1 MLAQTVI
8 LTAAVAVIGSNSLVL
23 SPILADVAAGLGT
36 TVVAVSRAIAA
47 YGGATALSAFL
58 LAPRI
63 DRVGPRR
70 ALVGGMAC
78 LVAATLLSAAAPHW
92 PVLLLA
98 QALAG
103 LGAGVALPSI
113 YALAT
118 AIAPPGRESAVLGRV
133 LAGWSVS
140 LVAGVPASALIAD
153 LAGWR
158 APFLVLAALAALALL
173 GAARLP
179 AARLPTGGGAET
191 SGGRSR
197 PLAPLSYPN
206 VPALLAVCL
215 VFMAAFYGVY
225 AFVGDHVRTA
235 LGVSAGGAG
244 LLVLAY
250 GLGFGGASLGDR
262 LIDRAGPGRAL
273 PRALLAVAAVY
284 ALLAPATASF
294 PTVVALAGLWGT
306 ANHFGLNA
314 LILLLSRAR
323 PDQRGAVLGLNSA
336 VTYLGAL
343 LGTAAAGMLYPR
355 AGFAALSFTA
365 AALVAG
371 AAVLARASVGSGPVA
386 RAAATAQS
394 SAR

>member
-36 TVVAVSRAIAA
+36 TVVAVSRAIAS
-47 YGGATALSAFL
+47 YGGATALSAFA

-70 ALVGGMAC
+70 ALVGGMAG

-92 PVLLLA
+92 TVLLLA
-98 QALAG
+98 QAVAG

-118 AIAPPGRESAVLGRV
+118 AIAPAGRESAVLGRV
-133 LAGWSVS
+133 LAGWSIS
-140 LVAGVPASALIAD
+140 LVAGVPASALVAD

-158 APFLVLAALAALALL
+158 APFLALAGLAGLALL
-173 GAARLP
+173 GARRLP
-179 AARLPTGGGAET
+179 KGGGGIGTTRA
-191 SGGRSR
+191 RPR
-197 PLAPLSYPN
+197 PLAPLGYPG
-206 VPALLAVCL
+206 VPALLAECL

-225 AFVGDHVRTA
+225 AFVGDHVRAT
-235 LGVSAGGAG
+235 LGLSAGGAG

-284 ALLAPATASF
+284 ALLAPAIASL
-294 PTVVALAGLWGT
+294 PAVVALAALWGF

-314 LILLLSRAR
+314 LILLFPRAR
-323 PDQRGAVLGLNSA
+323 PDRRGAVLGLNSA

-343 LGTAAAGMLYPR
+343 LGTAAAGVLYPR
-355 AGFAALSFTA
+355 AGFATLSFTA
-365 AALVAG
+365 AGLVAG
-371 AAVLARASVGSGPVA
+371 AAVLARASLDPGRVA
-386 RAAATAQS
+386 RTGVTAQS
-394 SAR
+394 ALR

>member
-36 TVVAVSRAIAA
+36 TAVAVSRAIAA
-47 YGGATALSAFL
+47 YGGATALSAFV

-70 ALVGGMAC
+70 ALAGGMAG
-78 LVAATLLSAAAPHW
+78 LVAATLLSASAPHW
-92 PVLLLA
+92 AVLLLA

-133 LAGWSVS
+133 LAGWSIS
-140 LVAGVPASALIAD
+140 LVAGVPASALAAD

-158 APFLVLAALAALALL
+158 APFLALAALATLALL

-179 AARLPTGGGAET
+179 AGGGAET

-197 PLAPLSYPN
+197 PLAPLGYPN
-206 VPALLAVCL
+206 VPTLLTVCL

-250 GLGFGGASLGDR
+250 GVGFGGASLGDR
-262 LIDRAGPGRAL
+262 LIDRAGPGRVL

-294 PTVVALAGLWGT
+294 PTVVALAGLWGF

-323 PDQRGAVLGLNSA
+323 PDRRGAVLGLNSA

-343 LGTAAAGMLYPR
+343 LGTGAAGVLYPR

-365 AALVAG
+365 AGLVVG
-371 AAVLARASVGSGPVA
+371 AALLARASLASGPVA
-386 RAAATAQS
+386 HAGVTAQS
-394 SAR
+394 PLR